1 MLKQNK
7 QDIDHFTVGVVVV
20 VVGVGVV
27 ESHRFVV
34 FL

>member
-20 VVGVGVV
+20 GVGVV

>member
-20 VVGVGVV
+20 GVV